1 MRPDHIATLAV
12 ALQTAPTLAYF
23 SLSGN
28 ELGVAG
34 AKAIADAG
42 GVAYVATLD
51 LDTCALTEEA
61 MGFIAAAIRFA
72 CTRPHSRVCV
82 FALLMCACVIGSKPG
97 SKLTSLNVSRNLCTG
112 AALISVLRSPN
123 CVLEVSEKPICLRMP
138 GRLTGASQE
147 LVMVGCGLDG
157 AQTAALLDAVSR
169 SATLRRLNIW
179 GLQCAAAAALVGDAV
194 VRDSSLLVL

>member
-61 MGFIAAAIRFA
+61 MVFIAAAIRFA
-72 CTRPHSRVCV
+72 RSGGTLVCV